1 MSQGKTIAMLISIT
15 IPDSVL
21 RAAQDRNMSVEEF
34 VDTLIDKGM
43 ETATGRPILSSAI
56 DRIRALHSDVSLT
69 RR

>member
-1 MSQGKTIAMLISIT
+1 MLISIT